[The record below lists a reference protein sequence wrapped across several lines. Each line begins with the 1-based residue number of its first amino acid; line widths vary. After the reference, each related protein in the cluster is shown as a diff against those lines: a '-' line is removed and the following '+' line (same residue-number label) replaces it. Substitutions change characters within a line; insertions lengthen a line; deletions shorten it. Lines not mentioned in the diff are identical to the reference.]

1 MIKLQK
7 EKAGQDGESDTCTQH
22 AGSLIRWRRS
32 RDLRP
37 LRAACST
44 VGLLTAS
51 PSEHRDRPTPP
62 FGRSGCIHRLGRE
75 PRQDGADQH
84 RQAAACGERVW
95 AHHRHQSTH
104 RRDGHGPFGLY
115 RLQRIRRHDEVRPVS
130 SARKSAVS
138 APRCCGGGGRGTT
151 LRPGSAGAMREVC
164 IPLEFSAWARAVS
177 KFIYTPRGKRT
188 TPAGRAEREPPARTQ
203 PAEDGEPA
211 EPRAARPPG
220 RGARARSDTVSARP
234 SQTRPPRP

>member
-84 RQAAACGERVW
+84 RQAAACGQRVW

-138 APRCCGGGGRGTT
+138 APRCCGGRGTRTT
-151 LRPGSAGAMREVC
+151 LRGPAALRCARCVYHWNFRHGRG
-164 IPLEFSAWARAVS
+164 RAVS
-177 KFIYTPRGKRT
+177 KFNKTERALRKARKGT
-188 TPAGRAEREPPARTQ
+188 AGR
-203 PAEDGEPA
+203 
-211 EPRAARPPG
+211 PR
-220 RGARARSDTVSARP
+220 
-234 SQTRPPRP
+234 

>member
-84 RQAAACGERVW
+84 RQAAACGQRVW

-138 APRCCGGGGRGTT
+138 APRCCGGRGTRTT
-151 LRPGSAGAMREVC
+151 LRPGSAAMREVC
-164 IPLEFSAWARAVS
+164 IPLEFSAWAR
-177 KFIYTPRGKRT
+177 PRSIKT
-188 TPAGRAEREPPARTQ
+188 YKIPNE
-203 PAEDGEPA
+203 
-211 EPRAARPPG
+211 
-220 RGARARSDTVSARP
+220 
-234 SQTRPPRP
+234 

>member
-1 MIKLQK
+1 VIKLQK

-84 RQAAACGERVW
+84 RQAAACGQRVW

-138 APRCCGGGGRGTT
+138 APRCCGGRGTRTT
-151 LRPGSAGAMREVC
+151 LRPGSAAMREVC
-164 IPLEFSAWARAVS
+164 MPLEFSAWAR
-177 KFIYTPRGKRT
+177 PRSIKT
-188 TPAGRAEREPPARTQ
+188 YKIPNE
-203 PAEDGEPA
+203 
-211 EPRAARPPG
+211 
-220 RGARARSDTVSARP
+220 
-234 SQTRPPRP
+234 